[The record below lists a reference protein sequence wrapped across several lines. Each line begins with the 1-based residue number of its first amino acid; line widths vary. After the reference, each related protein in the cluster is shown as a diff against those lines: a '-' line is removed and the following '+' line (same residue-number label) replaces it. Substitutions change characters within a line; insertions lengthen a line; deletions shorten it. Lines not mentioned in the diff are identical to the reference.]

1 MRGVPRKHA
10 EALPEH
16 ASAAFLHSVF
26 RGRGR
31 VVFVIRLARRVG
43 VDAPQMDVLVVRGAD
58 DVPPARGP
66 RALGAALLVPHERR
80 QARAVGDAPDAH
92 RLVSRRARQP
102 RPVGGKAHRR
112 HALLVPFQGQDV
124 IEREPGGR
132 AARARLRGGRR
143 RRRGPR
149 DVHRHRV
156 AHRVPARGRT
166 ETRSA
171 GCARGEGIRETNE
184 RGRRLRGRLG
194 LGKCHIERE
203 TSPSR
208 RTRPIVRARTY
219 GTRRFIT
226 THTHTH
232 KTRSK
237 QSFTQ
242 SRVRRVRRVRR
253 VSRVTR
259 RVRRIRRIRA
269 RRPSRRATATRE
281 GMLAKKKTIFFET
294 RVETREPNATR
305 AHGGSTRIPP
315 VPTPGSG
322 DAGHDTVTV
331 TAGVVSG
338 VST

>member
-16 ASAAFLHSVF
+16 ASAAFLFSVSISVSDRRGGF
-26 RGRGR
+26 RRRGRIRR
-31 VVFVIRLARRVG
+31 VVFVIRAPRRVG

-58 DVPPARGP
+58 DVPPAGGP
-66 RALGAALLVPHERR
+66 RALGAALFVPNERR

-166 ETRSA
+166 GTRSA

-184 RGRRLRGRLG
+184 RGRRQCGETRTHLTVRLSSRKRAKRRLFVGRVL
-194 LGKCHIERE
+194 
-203 TSPSR
+203 
-208 RTRPIVRARTY
+208 RARERTV
-219 GTRRFIT
+219 
-226 THTHTH
+226 
-232 KTRSK
+232 
-237 QSFTQ
+237 
-242 SRVRRVRRVRR
+242 RVD
-253 VSRVTR
+253 S
-259 RVRRIRRIRA
+259 
-269 RRPSRRATATRE
+269 
-281 GMLAKKKTIFFET
+281 
-294 RVETREPNATR
+294 
-305 AHGGSTRIPP
+305 
-315 VPTPGSG
+315 
-322 DAGHDTVTV
+322 
-331 TAGVVSG
+331 
-338 VST
+338 